1 MFRRRN
7 RRVYSN
13 TRRAIKIRRVYT
25 ATKYKK
31 IPLGNQELE
40 KATGGAGYN
49 EQQWAEWTKA
59 WKDWWIEHY
68 GDIIC
73 PKCHMPMLNAI
84 VTYDKDLAYDCY
96 MNNALMCKCGNACWI
111 QDRWR

>member
-1 MFRRRN
+1 M
-7 RRVYSN
+7 
-13 TRRAIKIRRVYT
+13 
-25 ATKYKK
+25 ATKCKK

-96 MNNALMCKCGNACWI
+96 MKDGAHRHGRRL
-111 QDRWR
+111 DRNPRRVPGRFSDQRDVR